1 MIFEQTTIGEYAT
14 IQGGF
19 AYKSQDFLS
28 VGNWRVLKIKNIRH
42 GHVDYNET
50 SFVSD
55 EKEISTSN
63 WKTKAGD
70 ILISMTGSGPNAPE
84 SLVGRVAKVRKSDPI
99 SLINQRVGRLVVKNN
114 ALIDSDFLF
123 YVLALK
129 ESQEYLV
136 TNATG
141 SANQVNISSKTIES
155 LPCPQI
161 DFHNSSLIANTLN
174 ALDDRITLLRE
185 TNATLEA
192 IAQALF
198 KSWFVDFDPVHA
210 KAQGRQ
216 PEGMDEQTAALFP
229 DRFVE
234 SELGMVPLGWEV
246 GMIDDVCDFQNGY
259 AFKSTEMSKSKEDTY
274 KIFKMGNIKKGGG
287 LNRSGTKDYFEKAKS
302 KNLDRYLLK
311 KGDLLM
317 CMTDMKNNVVLLGH
331 TALMDIDD
339 EFLVNQRVGMLR
351 SKNKKIANFPFL
363 YLLTNSDFFI
373 ADLRTRANSGVQ
385 VNLSTQEIKNTK
397 FVLPPEK
404 IHQHFNEV
412 TEAIYE
418 KLFILEQQQDS
429 LADLRDSLLPRLISG
444 QLRLPDVE
452 A

>member
-1 MIFEQTTIGEYAT
+1 
-14 IQGGF
+14 
-19 AYKSQDFLS
+19 
-28 VGNWRVLKIKNIRH
+28 
-42 GHVDYNET
+42 
-50 SFVSD
+50 
-55 EKEISTSN
+55 
-63 WKTKAGD
+63 
-70 ILISMTGSGPNAPE
+70 
-84 SLVGRVAKVRKSDPI
+84 
-99 SLINQRVGRLVVKNN
+99 
-114 ALIDSDFLF
+114 
-123 YVLALK
+123 
-129 ESQEYLV
+129 
-136 TNATG
+136 
-141 SANQVNISSKTIES
+141 
-155 LPCPQI
+155 
-161 DFHNSSLIANTLN
+161 
-174 ALDDRITLLRE
+174 
-185 TNATLEA
+185 
-192 IAQALF
+192 
-198 KSWFVDFDPVHA
+198 
-210 KAQGRQ
+210 
-216 PEGMDEQTAALFP
+216 MDEQTAALFP

-373 ADLRTRANSGVQ
+373 ANLRTRANSGVQ